1 MIRAQGVNG
10 AHTVRRAVNGRQTLR
25 HAPPPA
31 ARETPA
37 QTPHLAEWR
46 SWTLLAALIVCFGV
60 LTARAVYLQG
70 LNNDFLQ
77 AKGESRYSRSMEIT
91 ATRGVIVDRN
101 QELLAISTPVES
113 VAASPADIE
122 ISADQERKLAKLLQ
136 TDVREIKRKLED
148 TNREFVYLKR
158 QLPPEQA
165 AKVVE
170 LNIPGIFLQREYRR
184 AYPAAEE
191 LAHVIGFTNVDDKG
205 QEALEL
211 AFEEKLRGK
220 PGFRRVIK
228 DRKGR
233 IVEDVESIRAP
244 RNGERIVLTID
255 AKIQHLAYKELQKA
269 MVAHRAKAG
278 GIVVLDVATGEVLA
292 MANFPTYDPNH
303 RTRVD
308 AARTRNRTVTD
319 LFEPGS
325 TLKPF
330 TVATALE
337 AGVVTPAT
345 IIDTAPGQLT
355 IGKATIHDAH
365 PSGALTVAQVIQKS
379 SNVGSAKLALRLP
392 PEKMWNV
399 FNSVGFGM
407 QPQSGFPGEVS
418 GRLRAHENWRPIEQ
432 ATMSYGHGISVSL
445 LQLAR
450 AYTIFASDG
459 ELRSPT
465 LIKRDSTQVS
475 TQMSAQM
482 SAPESKRV
490 ISKETAQAVRKM
502 LEMAVQ
508 TGGTAPQAQVAGY
521 RVAGKTGTAHKQEG
535 RGYAANR
542 YIASFVG
549 FAPVSNPRL
558 VVAVMIDEPAGGQ
571 YYGGVVAAPVFSA
584 VAGGALRLMGVA
596 PDAPV
601 EKLVLPPAPVIKEE
615 V

>member
-1 MIRAQGVNG
+1 MNPADPGKRVNRA
-10 AHTVRRAVNGRQTLR
+10 ANGRAPLRQT
-25 HAPPPA
+25 PPQA
-31 ARETPA
+31 VREMPA

-46 SWTLLAALIVCFGV
+46 SWTLLVALLVCFGV
-60 LTARAVYLQG
+60 LTGRAVYLQG

-91 ATRGVIVDRN
+91 ATRGLIVDRN

-136 TDVREIKRKLED
+136 TDVREIKRKLAD

-158 QLPPEQA
+158 QLPPDQA

-184 AYPAAEE
+184 FYPAAEE

-211 AFEEKLRGK
+211 AFEENLRGK

-244 RNGERIVLTID
+244 RNGERIVLSID

-269 MVAHRAKAG
+269 MVVHRAKAG
-278 GIVVLDVATGEVLA
+278 GIVVLDVATGDVLA
-292 MANFPTYDPNH
+292 MANFPTYDPNN
-303 RTRVD
+303 RARVD
-308 AARTRNRTVTD
+308 PSRTRNRTVTD

-337 AGVVTPAT
+337 AGTVTPNT

-355 IGKATIHDAH
+355 IGPATIHDAH

-379 SNVGSAKLALRLP
+379 SNVGSAKIALRLP
-392 PEKMWNV
+392 SETMWNV
-399 FNSVGFGM
+399 FNSVGFGI
-407 QPQSGFPGEVS
+407 QPHSGFPGEVA
-418 GRLRAHENWRPIEQ
+418 GRLRAHEKWRPIEK

-459 ELRSPT
+459 ELKSPS
-465 LIKRDSTQVS
+465 LIKRDTP
-475 TQMSAQM
+475 
-482 SAPESKRV
+482 PESKRV
-490 ISKETAQAVRKM
+490 ISAQTAQAVRKM

-542 YIASFVG
+542 YISSFVG
-549 FAPVSNPRL
+549 FAPVSNPRI
-558 VVAVMIDEPAGGQ
+558 VVAVMIDEPGNGQ
-571 YYGGVVAAPVFSA
+571 HYGGLVAAPVFSE
-584 VAGGALRLMGVA
+584 VTGGALRLMGVA

>member
-1 MIRAQGVNG
+1 MNAAV
-10 AHTVRRAVNGRQTLR
+10 HRRENPR
-25 HAPPPA
+25 
-31 ARETPA
+31 
-37 QTPHLAEWR
+37 QTPHLPGWR
-46 SWTLLAALIVCFGV
+46 SWTVLAGLLICFGV
-60 LTARAVYLQG
+60 LAGRAVYLQG
-70 LNNDFLQ
+70 LNNAFLQ
-77 AKGESRYSRSMEIT
+77 AKGESRYTRSIEIS

-101 QELLAISTPVES
+101 GDLLAISTPVES

-122 ISADQERKLAKLLQ
+122 ISEDQALKLAKLLQ
-136 TDVREIKRKLED
+136 TGVADLKRKLED
-148 TNREFVYLKR
+148 AQREFVYLKR
-158 QLPPEQA
+158 QLPPAQA

-170 LNIPGIFLQREYRR
+170 LNIPGVFLQREYRR
-184 AYPAAEE
+184 FYPAAEE
-191 LAHVIGFTNVDDKG
+191 LAHVIGFTNIDDKG

-211 AFEEKLRGK
+211 AFEDKLRGK

-233 IVEDVESIRAP
+233 IVEDMESIRAP
-244 RNGERIVLTID
+244 QHGERLMLTID
-255 AKIQHLAYKELQKA
+255 AKIQNLAFRELKKA
-269 MVAHRAKAG
+269 MANHRAKAG
-278 GIVVLDVATGEVLA
+278 GIVVLDAATGEVLA
-292 MANFPTYDPNH
+292 MANFPTYNPNL
-303 RTRVD
+303 RGGVD
-308 AARTRNRTVTD
+308 AARMRNRVVTD

-337 AGVVTPAT
+337 TGAVTPAT

-392 PEKMWNV
+392 SEKMWAV
-399 FNSVGFGM
+399 FNSVGFGTP
-407 QPQSGFPGEVS
+407 PQSGFPGEVS
-418 GRLRAHENWRPIEQ
+418 GRLRAYENWKPIEQ

-450 AYTIFASDG
+450 AYTIFATDG
-459 ELRSPT
+459 ELKSPA
-465 LIKRDSTQVS
+465 LIKRD
-475 TQMSAQM
+475 
-482 SAPESKRV
+482 APAESRRV
-490 ISKETAQAVRKM
+490 ISVETAQALRKM

-508 TGGTAPQAQVAGY
+508 PGGTAPQARVAGY
-521 RVAGKTGTAHKQEG
+521 RVAGKTGTAHKIEG

-558 VVAVMIDEPAGGQ
+558 VVAVMIDEPAAGQ
-571 YYGGVVAAPVFSA
+571 YYGGAVAAPVFSE
-584 VAGGALRLMGVA
+584 VVGGALRLMGVP

-601 EKLVLPPAPVIKEE
+601 EKLVLPAAPEIKEE